1 MEIYYK
7 KNDYSNEEI
16 SIKAKINETLILTYN
31 ENEIHKDLRKQILNF
46 MMIEL

>member
-16 SIKAKINETLILTYN
+16 SIKAKINDETLILTYN
-31 ENEIHKDLRKQILNF
+31 ENEIQKDLRK
-46 MMIEL
+46 